1 MFCKKCG
8 KDIDINSKVCPN
20 CGEETN
26 FLKGIDG
33 SEMPDHLKT
42 FEKEINAAFN
52 GSPVEKVHEDEYEDI
67 SSYTSS
73 NTGFIPKVSTKEPPV
88 EDKNITS
95 SFEKP
100 KKKSKPK
107 KKKKE
112 DYNDTYVDDKQSNT
126 WKFVAGGCVV
136 VIVICLIIIFVASC
150 NSNSKPGG
158 GTTTSTVPSTVS
170 TSTAAKNTTTVPA
183 TTVPTTAQSVDSYI
197 QSSTANDT
205 AAVQTAQSFYADI
218 EDACAKGDL
227 TKFKTYFSSAY
238 TDAEIEEIYN
248 QYKDTCAGY
257 ESFIVGY
264 TQTVSCDQ
272 YIYVYIAST
281 TNTTT
286 SDYVENTFVL
296 SKEDGTFKVDGKTDG
311 AKAYL
316 QQAPTK
322 MAQ

>member
-33 SEMPDHLKT
+33 SEMPDHLIT

-52 GSPVEKVHEDEYEDI
+52 GSPVEKVHEDEFEDI

-112 DYNDTYVDDKQSNT
+112 DYNDTYVDDKQSN
-126 WKFVAGGCVV
+126 
-136 VIVICLIIIFVASC
+136 IFC
-150 NSNSKPGG
+150 H
-158 GTTTSTVPSTVS
+158 PSIF
-170 TSTAAKNTTTVPA
+170 
-183 TTVPTTAQSVDSYI
+183 DR
-197 QSSTANDT
+197 
-205 AAVQTAQSFYADI
+205 
-218 EDACAKGDL
+218 
-227 TKFKTYFSSAY
+227 
-238 TDAEIEEIYN
+238 
-248 QYKDTCAGY
+248 
-257 ESFIVGY
+257 
-264 TQTVSCDQ
+264 
-272 YIYVYIAST
+272 
-281 TNTTT
+281 
-286 SDYVENTFVL
+286 
-296 SKEDGTFKVDGKTDG
+296 
-311 AKAYL
+311 
-316 QQAPTK
+316 
-322 MAQ
+322 

>member
-1 MFCKKCG
+1 
-8 KDIDINSKVCPN
+8 
-20 CGEETN
+20 
-26 FLKGIDG
+26 
-33 SEMPDHLKT
+33 MPDHLKT

-52 GSPVEKVHEDEYEDI
+52 GSPVEKVHEDEFEDI

-150 NSNSKPGG
+150 NSNSKPSE
-158 GTTTSTVPSTVS
+158 GTTTSTVPSTVA
-170 TSTAAKNTTTVPA
+170 TTTAPKNTTTVPT

-205 AAVQTAQSFYADI
+205 TAVQTAQSFYADI

-227 TKFKTYFSSAY
+227 AKFKTYFSSAY

-281 TNTTT
+281 INATTN
-286 SDYVENTFVL
+286 DYVENTFVL